1 MGRPQ
6 QQSAEASTLWLAK
19 LIEAMNEVGAS
30 QSQACESSVL
40 TAFVN
45 RLTLPAMPVSHL
57 SNSRHE
63 EVSNYIPVKASPVSA
78 SPFGRMDV
86 NRILKP
92 VVLPLAVAYF
102 VVDAVFVQ
110 FIRPLGNWIAK
121 RRVFAGI
128 RAWIVSLRP
137 YPTLALFAVPIII
150 FEPVK
155 PVAAYLVATGQM
167 AMGTV
172 TLIVG
177 EILKLTFVDRLFRIA
192 RPKLLRIPAF
202 AWGYGYWRMI
212 LNLIRASRVWQ
223 AASYELTRIKHLLR
237 SFFLQLDILQKARRF
252 FAQSHLAHLRHRA

>member
-1 MGRPQ
+1 MGRTQ
-6 QQSAEASTLWLAK
+6 QQSAEASTLWLAA

-40 TAFVN
+40 TAFGN

-177 EILKLTFVDRLFRIA
+177 EILKLTFVDHLFRIA

-252 FAQSHLAHLRHRA
+252 FAQSHLAHLRHRT